1 MDDNQTAVAIMAL
14 FVSPFLLWFLTRM
27 NRDRGKAPP
36 AADAAQLQVL
46 WETAQRLERRMESLE
61 MLLDSEL
68 PGWRS
73 RSRTQ

>member
-1 MDDNQTAVAIMAL
+1 MDDNLTAITIFAL
-14 FVSPFLLWFLTRM
+14 LVSPFLLWLWTRGG
-27 NRDRGKAPP
+27 NRGGKQG
-36 AADAAQLQVL
+36 AADAAELHGL